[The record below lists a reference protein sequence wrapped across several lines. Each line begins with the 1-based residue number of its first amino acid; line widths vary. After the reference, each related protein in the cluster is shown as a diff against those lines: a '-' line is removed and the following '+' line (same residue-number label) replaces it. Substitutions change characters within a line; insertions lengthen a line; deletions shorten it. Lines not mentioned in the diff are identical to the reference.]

1 MLDPK
6 KPRILV
12 ALGGRSSERAVSIA
26 SGREVVLA
34 LEKLGYQTAILDVG
48 SGKLLQ
54 TPEIDLLEK
63 DAQKMPRVANLPLI
77 DIKRHFELVFI
88 AMHGRFGEDGGLQAI
103 FQENGIRYT
112 GSTPLPSALAMDK
125 EFSKKILQASGV
137 AVLETKVAER
147 ENEKSPLPFPVV
159 IKPVNQG
166 SSVGVCICENEAD
179 FSLGL
184 KRSLE
189 FCKRAIIEPYIKGKE
204 LTCAVLESES
214 GEPRALPVIEII
226 PNSKFFDYKAKY
238 DGTTQEIVPAKIDDQ
253 LAKSVQEIAVKAHR
267 LLSCRHFSRVD
278 MVVDQNSNIFVLE
291 VNSIPGL
298 TSESLFPK
306 AAKAGGFDFEKLI
319 DHIVKIA
326 LKR

>member
-54 TPEIDLLEK
+54 TPEIDSLEK
-63 DAQKMPRVANLPLI
+63 DAKKMPQVANLPLI

-103 FQENGIRYT
+103 FQENGIKYT
-112 GSTPLPSALAMDK
+112 GSSPISSALAMQK
-125 EFSKKILQASGV
+125 EFSKKIFKSSGLP
-137 AVLETKVAER
+137 VLEGRIA
-147 ENEKSPLPFPVV
+147 KSANDKCPLPFPVV
-159 IKPVNQG
+159 IKPIDQG
-166 SSVGVCICENEAD
+166 SSVGVSICENKAD
-179 FSLGL
+179 FTLGI

-189 FCKRAIIEPYIKGKE
+189 FSKKVMIEPFIKGKE
-204 LTCAVLESES
+204 LTCAILENES
-214 GEPRALPVIEII
+214 KEPKALPVIEII
-226 PNSKFFDYKAKY
+226 PKSRFFDFKAKY
-238 DGTTQEIVPAKIDDQ
+238 DGTTQEIVPAKISDE
-253 LAKSVQEIAVKAHR
+253 LTSKVQDLAVKAHQA
-267 LLSCRHFSRVD
+267 LSCRHFSRVD
-278 MVVDQNSNIFVLE
+278 MVVDQNNNIFILE

-306 AAKAGGFDFEKLI
+306 AAKAAGFDFEKLI
-319 DHIVKIA
+319 DRVVKIA
-326 LKR
+326 LEN